1 VGSSTGRCRHFK
13 FAEME
18 PGSDNCDHQLGM
30 LSHLDRGPPPP
41 EERFLEEDR
50 LLTALLND
58 TENGIIGGRTRG
70 SFGSTFS
77 RKTKKNKLLYTQ
89 LLTLY
94 PALLDDQS
102 PGMVRLM
109 LQKLHHWEFNA
120 FQLDRFSSGHS
131 LSTLCVHLFQ
141 STGLISS
148 FAMDPAEVFA
158 FFRLVER
165 GYQSGNPYHTLLH
178 ATDVTQAISVFCRQ
192 PQIANHLTK
201 LGLLAVLTAAVCHDL
216 DHPGVNEKFLVST
229 GSHLAVLYDNVSVL
243 ENHHWRSAIASFVE
257 SGLTKYLTEAQFAEF
272 TDLVRSLV
280 LATDISRQQEFLTQ
294 FRFFLDTGERDTSQL
309 NHRHFIL
316 QIAIKCADISN
327 PCRTWPVSRLW
338 SLRACEEFF
347 RQGDSERDLGLLL
360 TPFCDRYNVTVAKV
374 QVGFYR
380 FVAEP
385 LFVEWH
391 RFLNCPL
398 SQSMLANLYSNQ
410 TTWEKEV
417 VQEEINSVETPTKP
431 KVEECQPVH
440 VFAQP
445 VQPKLSSLQRR
456 LSLPASDPLHRMF
469 DQMTQPDNDLPRTAH
484 LRRNFSLTDRRR
496 SSLLRGLHNRNSLKP
511 LRGRVSRP
519 ASVCLENTENIRL
532 NRTLQSRENRL
543 SGQKCMDISA
553 EETTKCN
560 TNSSN
565 CENMQPELEKE
576 NSALH
581 TALQARLT
589 KRRGSAPSNLVLGD
603 CRMPAN
609 SNILGQLRQQQNCL
623 SVNNRRGSLPSELL
637 NNSLPKSLRNRV
649 ITSSNNSGNK
659 RPGLLRRRSMGP
671 ELLSLGSSP
680 QLIKERQ
687 LVQKYLNRP
696 F

>member
-1 VGSSTGRCRHFK
+1 
-13 FAEME
+13 ME

-30 LSHLDRGPPPP
+30 LSHLDRGPPRP

-131 LSTLCVHLFQ
+131 LSTLCVHLFH

-165 GYQSGNPYHTLLH
+165 GYQSGNPYHTSLH
-178 ATDVTQAISVFCRQ
+178 AADVTQAISVFCRQ

-201 LGLLAVLTAAVCHDL
+201 LELLAVLTAAVCHDL

-257 SGLTKYLTEAQFAEF
+257 SGLTKYLTETQFAEF

-417 VQEEINSVETPTKP
+417 VQEEINSVETPAKP
-431 KVEECQPVH
+431 KVEECQTVH

-543 SGQKCMDISA
+543 PGQNCMDISA

-609 SNILGQLRQQQNCL
+609 SNVLGQIRQQQNCL

-649 ITSSNNSGNK
+649 ITSSNNNGNK

>member
-1 VGSSTGRCRHFK
+1 
-13 FAEME
+13 ME
-18 PGSDNCDHQLGM
+18 SESCHTQLGM
-30 LSHLDRGPPPP
+30 LSHLDRGPPP

-58 TENGIIGGRTRG
+58 SENGRIGGRSRG
-70 SFGSTFS
+70 SFGSTVT
-77 RKTKKNKLLYTQ
+77 RKTKKKKTLYTQ

-102 PGMVRLM
+102 PGMVQLM
-109 LQKLHHWEFNA
+109 LRRSHHWDFNA

-131 LSTLCVHLFQ
+131 LSTLCVHLFH
-141 STGLISS
+141 SLGLISS

-165 GYQSGNPYHTLLH
+165 GYQSGNPYHTSLH
-178 ATDVTQAISVFCRQ
+178 AADVTQAIAVFCNQ
-192 PQIANHLTK
+192 PAIANHLSK
-201 LGLLAVLTAAVCHDL
+201 LELLAVLTAAVCHDL

-243 ENHHWRSAIASFVE
+243 ENHHWRSAIACFVE
-257 SGLTKYLTEAQFAEF
+257 SGLTKYITETQFAEF

-294 FRFFLDTGERDTSQL
+294 FRYFLDTSERDTSQL
-309 NHRHFIL
+309 NHRHFVL

-327 PCRTWPVSRLW
+327 PCRTWPVSRTW

-360 TPFCDRYNVTVAKV
+360 TPICDRFNVTVAKV

-385 LFVEWH
+385 LFKEWH

-398 SQSMLANLYSNQ
+398 SSAMLENLYSNQ
-410 TTWEKEV
+410 AVWEGEV
-417 VQEEINSVETPTKP
+417 LQEEINSVETPTKP
-431 KVEECQPVH
+431 KVEECPPIH
-440 VFAQP
+440 VFAQQP
-445 VQPKLSSLQRR
+445 IQPKLSSLQRR
-456 LSLPASDPLHRMF
+456 LSLPATDPLHRMF
-469 DQMTQPDNDLPRTAH
+469 DQMTQPDNELPRAAH

-496 SSLLRGLHNRNSLKP
+496 SSLLRGLHSRSSLKP
-511 LRGRVSRP
+511 IRGRVSRP

-543 SGQKCMDISA
+543 SGQNCMDVSA
-553 EETTKCN
+553 EESTKCN
-560 TNSSN
+560 TNSSKS
-565 CENMQPELEKE
+565 ENMQDELEKE
-576 NSALH
+576 NSGVH
-581 TALQARLT
+581 SALQTRLT

-603 CRMPAN
+603 CRMP
-609 SNILGQLRQQQNCL
+609 SNTPTNIIKQQNCL

-637 NNSLPKSLRNRV
+637 NNSLPKQLRNRV
-649 ITSSNNSGNK
+649 IASSNNGNK

-671 ELLSLGSSP
+671 ELLSLGTN
-680 QLIKERQ
+680 QLTKERQ